1 MDTRHK
7 TLSTPEPTCWS
18 RLGLLGARAFRSR
31 LSLRLS
37 RPWNLTA
44 QELEAELFDPELR

>member
-1 MDTRHK
+1 MVTRPQN
-7 TLSTPEPTCWS
+7 LSTPEPNCWS
-18 RLGLLGARAFRSR
+18 RLGRLGARAFRSR
-31 LSLRLS
+31 LSPRLV